1 MSSVAFLNNTAG
13 FGGGA
18 MHLSNTMPITPGEPF
33 VNITVAY
40 NSVSAF
46 AAGAN
51 IYGGVLRMTLDALN
65 LSLAPVAGV
74 CCRPMHRQGSLVWAS
89 PIGST

>member
-1 MSSVAFLNNTAG
+1 MNSNLSMASVAFLNNTAG

-18 MHLSNTMPITPGEPF
+18 MHLSNTQPITPDEAF

-51 IYGGVLRMTLDALN
+51 IYGGEPSDQA
-65 LSLAPVAGV
+65 V
-74 CCRPMHRQGSLVWAS
+74 CCGPSRGYA
-89 PIGST
+89 

>member
-51 IYGGVLRMTLDALN
+51 IYGGVYCVIERLH

-74 CCRPMHRQGSLVWAS
+74 CCLLMQQQGSLVWAS

>member
-1 MSSVAFLNNTAG
+1 MASVAFLNNTAG

-18 MHLSNTMPITPGEPF
+18 MHLSNTQPTAPGKAF

-51 IYGGVLRMTLDALN
+51 IYGGAQVCLGPSLRVLVGHAL
-65 LSLAPVAGV
+65 VV
-74 CCRPMHRQGSLVWAS
+74 
-89 PIGST
+89 

>member
-18 MHLSNTMPITPGEPF
+18 MHLSNTMPIAPGEPF

-51 IYGGVLRMTLDALN
+51 IYGGVYYMARHLN
-65 LSLAPVAGV
+65 ISLAA
-74 CCRPMHRQGSLVWAS
+74 
-89 PIGST
+89 PIGGCAP